1 MKFDEIMKFLDNG
14 LSVSEIQQII
24 DKENNTGQ
32 SAKNADNNLN
42 GTNNNSDNEGDN
54 SAGAKAEQAPAWAE
68 TLNNSISALT
78 KTMQA
83 NAIMNSNMSNTAKG
97 VDEQAND
104 ILATIINPPQAKG

>member
-32 SAKNADNNLN
+32 PAKNADKNLN
-42 GTNNNSDNEGDN
+42 DNTKNSGNSGDDT
-54 SAGAKAEQAPAWAE
+54 AGANAEQAPAWAE

-83 NAIMNSNMSNTAKG
+83 NAIMSSNMGGMAKS

-104 ILATIINPPQAKG
+104 ILATIINPPQ

>member
-32 SAKNADNNLN
+32 PAKNADKNLN
-42 GTNNNSDNEGDN
+42 DNTKNSGNSGDDT
-54 SAGAKAEQAPAWAE
+54 AGAKAEQAPAWAE

-83 NAIMNSNMSNTAKG
+83 NAIMNSNINGAMKTVS
-97 VDEQAND
+97 EQADD
-104 ILATIINPPQAKG
+104 ILANIINPTQ